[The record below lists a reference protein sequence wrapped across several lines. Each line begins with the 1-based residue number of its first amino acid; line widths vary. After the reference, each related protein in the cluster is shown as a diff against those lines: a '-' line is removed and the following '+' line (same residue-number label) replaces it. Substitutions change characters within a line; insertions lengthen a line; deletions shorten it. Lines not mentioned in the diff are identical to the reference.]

1 MVFMDLIAYIF
12 LGILQGIAEWLPV
25 SSQGQLMLAGMGF
38 FGMLPSRAIELSVW
52 LHLGTLLSAIVYFRR
67 EAAGLLRRF
76 PAFVLLVVSGRHI
89 SARQGVVSVRQGGVS
104 DERDKLIFFLTVS
117 TFFSGLVG
125 IPLYIFLKK
134 SFAFLG
140 GEAAVA
146 LIGFF
151 LIVTGVMLYR
161 AGSGTFGTR
170 KVTDLGLKDAVFAG
184 VLQGFSVLPGIS
196 RSGTSTAALLFM
208 GFRQEDSLKIS
219 FLMSI
224 IVVGAAELVFGLF
237 EGFSFSTGSLA
248 AVLFAFVSGF
258 LSIGILLRVAKK
270 VSFWLFCIALGVV
283 SLIPFVF
290 SVVFL

>member
-1 MVFMDLIAYIF
+1 MDLIAYIF

-25 SSQGQLMLAGMGF
+25 SSQGQLMLAGMAF

-52 LHLGTLLSAIVYFRR
+52 LHLGTMLSALVYFRR
-67 EAAGLLRRF
+67 EVAGLLRRF
-76 PAFVLLVVSGRHI
+76 PAFVLLIASGKHI
-89 SARQGVVSVRQGGVS
+89 LVKQDRVSVRQGRVL
-104 DERDKLIFFLTVS
+104 DEHDKLTFFLIVS

-125 IPLYIFLKK
+125 IPLYVFLKK
-134 SFAFLG
+134 SFVFFG

-151 LIVTGVMLYR
+151 LIVTGVMLYG
-161 AGSGTFGTR
+161 AGSGTFGNR
-170 KVTDLGLKDAVFAG
+170 KITDLGLKDAVFTG

-237 EGFSFSTGSLA
+237 EGFSFSTGSLVA
-248 AVLFAFVSGF
+248 LLFAFVSGF
-258 LSIGILLRVAKK
+258 LSIGVLLKVAKK
-270 VSFWLFCIALGVV
+270 VRFWLFCIALGVV
-283 SLIPFVF
+283 SLIPFIF
-290 SVVFL
+290 SVVFS